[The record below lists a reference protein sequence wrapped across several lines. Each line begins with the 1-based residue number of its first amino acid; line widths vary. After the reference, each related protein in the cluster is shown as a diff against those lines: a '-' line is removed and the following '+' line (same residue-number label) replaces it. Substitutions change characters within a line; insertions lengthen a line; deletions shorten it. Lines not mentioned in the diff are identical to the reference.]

1 MKISNVFSAKSG
13 AAAPTVEQLRLA
25 VPSIYAERP
34 ADNVSERYGFVS
46 TSRIIDIMQEDG
58 YQVVHARGGVR
69 NCSREFGVHEVRL
82 RRVDEKVK
90 LHETFPEIVLLN
102 SHNGTSSTILH
113 MGLFRQVCANGLVVG
128 DSAQTSFRVPHLGDP
143 RENVISAA
151 HFLMSSAP
159 RLNDTINNWR
169 ERKLSVAEIKEF
181 GRRASELR
189 KVPGVA
195 LLGND
200 AFAQVHRDEDA
211 ADNLW
216 NVFNRTQENLV
227 RGGVALVNE
236 NTGRVRKTRA
246 LRAVKPLIALNR
258 SLWDLAE
265 EFLPN

>member
-13 AAAPTVEQLRLA
+13 SVAPTAEQLRLA

-34 ADNVSERYGFVS
+34 ADNVSQRYGFVS

-58 YQVVHARGGVR
+58 YQVVHARGGIR
-69 NCSREFGVHEVRL
+69 NCSREFGVHEVRM
-82 RRVDEKVK
+82 RRVDQQIK

-113 MGLFRQVCANGLVVG
+113 MGLFRQICSNGLVVG

-143 RENVISAA
+143 RENVITAA
-151 HFLMSSAP
+151 QFLMSSAP
-159 RLNDTINNWR
+159 RLNETITNWR
-169 ERKLSVAEIKEF
+169 ERKLSAAEIGEF

-189 KVPGVA
+189 NTPGAA
-195 LLGND
+195 LLGNAD
-200 AFAQVHRDEDA
+200 FAKVHREEDVE
-211 ADNLW
+211 DNLW

-227 RGGVALVNE
+227 RGGVPLVNE
-236 NTGRVRKTRA
+236 NTGRVRRTRA

-258 SLWDLAE
+258 GLWDLAE